1 MKDEHKTKEEL
12 LNELSS
18 LRRKIS
24 KLEKSKTEYKKAE
37 EELKK
42 HQQHLEELA
51 KQRTIELEKI
61 NMQLKNELAAR
72 KKAEEALRESENM
85 YKTLVKTSPD
95 AVNVIDLNGYNIE
108 VSQRVPELFGYKT
121 EKEMIGKHIFE
132 GITPENHQKAK
143 MLVEKVLKKGFLRN
157 VELTFLRKD
166 KSHFIGETNAAL
178 IKDISGKPKAIIG
191 TIRDI
196 TERKKVEEE
205 LRKHRENLEEL
216 VEQRT
221 AELARTNE
229 QLKHEL
235 AERKRTEEALRESEE
250 MYKTLFMTSPDAIG
264 IASLDGTYIEASERA
279 VKLLGFKSR
288 EEIIGLN
295 YYKIIA
301 PEDQEK
307 VKKVF
312 NKILEEGFIKNI
324 EFTFLK
330 KNGTSFIAEA
340 NAALVED
347 AYGKPKAIIGILRDI
362 TERKNSEDAFRES
375 EELYRKLITTSP
387 DIVAV
392 SNLEGIITDVS
403 EQTIKLFGY
412 KSAAELIG
420 QNGFNLIA
428 PEDRQ
433 KVIKDSREVIN
444 GRFTIN
450 REYIAI
456 RKDGSRFIIETSGA
470 IVRDAQGKPKA
481 FISTSRDITERKRM
495 EEELKKYREH
505 LEQLVEE
512 RTRELLKTQKEVKTL
527 RQQIQQSK
535 KYPEIIGNSPKILHI
550 IDLVQQV
557 ARTNST
563 VLICGETGSGKD
575 LIAKAIHYNSPRKEA
590 SFLAINCAALPE
602 QLIESEL
609 FGYVKGAFTGATQDK
624 KGLFEEA
631 DKGTIFLNEIGEM
644 PHKVQ
649 AKLLQV
655 LENQEIRPLGQSTC
669 IRVNVRIIAASNM
682 DLEEAMRI
690 RTFRED
696 LFYRLNVL
704 SIKIPPLRERKE
716 DIPILAKH
724 FLDKYCLAMNRQIN
738 DISPEAM
745 DLLCSYSYPGN
756 VRELENI
763 IQRSL
768 ILAQCNKLLANYLP
782 EKIKTTKYDSEL
794 DNLADNLAN
803 REKQIIEEIIKEC
816 KGNLSQSAK
825 KLGICRTTLWRKIK
839 KLHIDT
845 SDYVA

>member
-1 MKDEHKTKEEL
+1 MKDENKAKEEL
-12 LNELSS
+12 LNELSN

-24 KLEKSKTEYKKAE
+24 KLEKSKTEYKKIE
-37 EELKK
+37 EELKE
-42 HQQHLEELA
+42 HQQHLEELV
-51 KQRTIELEKI
+51 KRRTMDLEKT

-72 KKAEEALRESENM
+72 KKTEEALRESENM
-85 YKTLVKTSPD
+85 YKTLMKTSPD
-95 AVNVIDLNGYNIE
+95 AVNIIDLNGHNIE
-108 VSQRVPELFGYKT
+108 ASQRMVELFGYDN
-121 EKEMIGKHIFE
+121 EHELLGKYMLE
-132 GITPENHQKAK
+132 GIPQEDHEKAK
-143 MLVEKVLKKGFLRN
+143 MLIQAVLKEGFIRN
-157 VELTFLRKD
+157 IELTFMKKD
-166 KSHFIGETNAAL
+166 GKCFIGETNAAL

-191 TIRDI
+191 TISDI
-196 TERKKVEEE
+196 TERKKVEGE
-205 LRKHRENLEEL
+205 LRKHREHLKEL

-221 AELARTNE
+221 TELARTNE

-235 AERKRTEEALRESEE
+235 AERKSTEEALRESEE
-250 MYKTLFMTSPDAIG
+250 MYKTLFMTSPDAAG
-264 IASLDGTYIEASERA
+264 VCGLDGTYIEASERV
-279 VKLLGFKSR
+279 VKLLGLKSTKEFIGRKFYDIFAQKDR
-288 EEIIGLN
+288 EKASKMFHEVL
-295 YYKIIA
+295 
-301 PEDQEK
+301 EK
-307 VKKVF
+307 
-312 NKILEEGFIKNI
+312 GFIKDI
-324 EFTFLK
+324 EIKLIK
-330 KNGTSFIAEA
+330 KNGTPFIAEA
-340 NAALVED
+340 NAALVKD
-347 AYGKPKAIIGILRDI
+347 AYGKPKAIIGIVRDI
-362 TERKNSEDAFRES
+362 TERKKAEEALRES
-375 EELYRKLITTSP
+375 EELYRKLVKTSP

-392 SNLEGIITDVS
+392 SDLEGIITDVS

-412 KSAAELIG
+412 KSADELIG

-428 PEDRQ
+428 PESRQ
-433 KVIKDSREVIN
+433 KVIKDSRGVLK
-444 GRFTIN
+444 GKFTIN
-450 REYIAI
+450 REYIAV

-470 IVRDAQGKPKA
+470 IVKDAHGMPKA

-512 RTRELLKTQKEVKTL
+512 RTRELTNAKKEVKIL
-527 RQQIQQSK
+527 RKQIQQSK

-590 SFLAINCAALPE
+590 PFLAINCAALPE

-724 FLDKYCLAMNRQIN
+724 FLDKYCLPMNRQIN

-763 IQRSL
+763 LQHCIVISKGSTIFSQD
-768 ILAQCNKLLANYLP
+768 LP
-782 EKIKTTKYDSEL
+782 ENLRKSKSIPAPES
-794 DNLADNLAN
+794 LADI
-803 REKQIIEEIIKEC
+803 EKRTIITTIQKC
-816 KGNLSQSAK
+816 DGKLNCVAK
-825 KLGICRTTLWRKIK
+825 KLGIHRSTLWRKMKRFGIK
-839 KLHIDT
+839 A
-845 SDYVA
+845 SNQVS